1 MCVCGGR
8 EGNFFGF
15 ITHLPFFVSSFFFT
29 YFHGATGFQSTA
41 RTTKIEKRKGMSFY
55 QKMHINGHAKHFVS
69 SCFRGLVVSKK
80 NMEKIHLCKNNWPRM
95 CATRSTEAAKEAA
108 AEN

>member
-1 MCVCGGR
+1 MVLPDSKVLHGR
-8 EGNFFGF
+8 QKSKKERACHF
-15 ITHLPFFVSSFFFT
+15 I
-29 YFHGATGFQSTA
+29 
-41 RTTKIEKRKGMSFY
+41 RKCN
-55 QKMHINGHAKHFVS
+55 INGHAKHFVS

-80 NMEKIHLCKNNWPRM
+80 KHGKILLCKNNWPRM